1 MIKMRS
7 DETTGAIGTVTHR
20 PSAAATPSRL
30 FKRPLKLRVE
40 PSLASAAALVGA
52 VGAPVDVQSLLIP
65 RVNAAS
71 RSSNS
76 NMHLGR

>member
-1 MIKMRS
+1 M
-7 DETTGAIGTVTHR
+7 GAQTYR

-30 FKRPLKLRVE
+30 FRRPLKLRVD
-40 PSLASAAALVGA
+40 PSFDSAEALVGA
-52 VGAPVDVQSLLIP
+52 VGVPVDVESRQMP